1 MLKLKLLL
9 FLVLLPKQFNFSLGF
24 IILSPFRLFLIALV
38 PWVLFSLF
46 SKKRFKWCSVDTL
59 AVLVSVWPI
68 ISLSISSSF
77 FGATESGGIYFL
89 EIFVPYFL
97 ARLSV
102 TSYEKLQIL
111 TKYFLFII
119 SIVAIL
125 ALPELITG
133 KYYVHNFLDG
143 IFGTVSIQPS
153 GRRFGLWRSTGVTDH
168 PIILGAMCSI
178 GFILSL
184 ALMMKRSKYVYY
196 TGVSFLGVIASV
208 SSAPLLAMVSQFGLF
223 LWARL
228 MKMSRLKWVILVII
242 LIVLYIAID
251 ILSNRTPLKVMFSYL
266 LFNPH
271 NGYVRYYMWVNSIF
285 LINQTLSSAIFG
297 YGLQA
302 VPFHLVENIFF
313 SRLMSVSV
321 DSFWLVNLL
330 RYGWTMFGLW
340 ALLIFSALRQSR
352 LQYKKMQNDR
362 FQKIISESWLIL
374 VISFTLISLSVDLWG
389 GMKSVFM
396 VILAC
401 ACTRTPRVQDDVQK

>member
-9 FLVLLPKQFNFSLGF
+9 FLVILPKQFNFSLGF
-24 IILSPFRLFLIALV
+24 ISLSPFRLFLIVFL
-38 PWVLFSLF
+38 PWLLFSLF
-46 SKKRFKWCSVDTL
+46 SKKKFRWRSVDTIV
-59 AVLVSVWPI
+59 VLISLWPI
-68 ISLSISSSF
+68 ISLPINSGFFESI
-77 FGATESGGIYFL
+77 ESGGIYFL
-89 EIFVPYFL
+89 EVFFPYFL
-97 ARLSV
+97 TRQ
-102 TSYEKLQIL
+102 TITNYEKLNIL
-111 TKYFLFII
+111 TKYFLLII
-119 SIVAIL
+119 SFVAVV

-133 KYYVHNFLDG
+133 KYYVHDFLDS
-143 IFGTVSIQPS
+143 IFGTISVQPG
-153 GRRFGLWRSTGVTDH
+153 GRRFGLWRSTGMTDH
-168 PIILGAMCSI
+168 PIVLGAVCSI

-184 ALMMKRSKYVYY
+184 GLMMKRRKYAYY

-208 SSAPLLAMVSQFGLF
+208 SSAPLLAMVSQFCLF

-242 LIVLYIAID
+242 LIVIYISID

-285 LINQTLSSAIFG
+285 LINQSLTSGIFG
-297 YGLQA
+297 YGLQS
-302 VPFHLVENIFF
+302 VPFDLIENLFF

-330 RYGWTMFGLW
+330 RYGWVMFGLW
-340 ALLIFSALRQSR
+340 VLLVFNVMRQSR
-352 LQYKKMQNDR
+352 LQYKKIKGDI

-389 GMKSVFM
+389 GMKSIFM
-396 VILAC
+396 IILAC
-401 ACTRTPRVQDDVQK
+401 ACTRTPRAVNSYPK